1 MGPLG
6 TAMTEAARVRIQLV
20 WKHISEGEERIPLR
34 AIVKHAKAIVAA
46 GWKRGVTT
54 LLREF
59 DDDGDAMLSLGNF
72 ETALAYCCRP
82 SSFEPG
88 GAFSVEDL
96 GPRDADELLDLRAQ
110 MRQTFDAIDK
120 DKNGVLSTSELH
132 VNWSKLRALGLRTP
146 SGDVSVA
153 EIFIPFLKDAADQLS
168 VPFATFERALAY
180 YQDVGVY
187 ISIFHYT
194 V

>member
-1 MGPLG
+1 
-6 TAMTEAARVRIQLV
+6 
-20 WKHISEGEERIPLR
+20 
-34 AIVKHAKAIVAA
+34 
-46 GWKRGVTT
+46 
-54 LLREF
+54 
-59 DDDGDAMLSLGNF
+59 
-72 ETALAYCCRP
+72 
-82 SSFEPG
+82 
-88 GAFSVEDL
+88 VEDL